1 MFTIYTKKVCIMRK
15 QDQLVRIREN
25 VSKKLLAVQLLLSIR
40 QKKILSKSEILNEV
54 LDYFLENSQDHNE

>member
-1 MFTIYTKKVCIMRK
+1 MRK

-40 QKKILSKSEILNEV
+40 QKKLLSKSEILNEV
-54 LDYFLENSQDHNE
+54 LDYFLENSQDHNK